1 MIQQVSNKNI
11 PIICHE
17 DQLKQA
23 LWFARDHPTPVQ
35 VYTFPAKIPREAGKA
50 ADDGR
55 IHPYAITFPAAKD
68 HVRNNL
74 RGEQSTSLGKIEDV
88 EINQGKIT
96 ALQNSL
102 HYPAMEG

>member
-1 MIQQVSNKNI
+1 MKTNST
-11 PIICHE
+11 
-17 DQLKQA
+17 LKQTIY
-23 LWFARDHPTPVQ
+23 FARDHPAPVQ
-35 VYTFPAKIPREAGKA
+35 VYTFPAKIPWESGKV
-50 ADDGR
+50 ADNGW
-55 IHPYAITFPAAKD
+55 IHPHATTFPAAKD

-74 RGEQSTSLGKIEDV
+74 RGEQSTSLGKIEDM